1 MVGLLTYLPT
11 TAYFPQFFFLL
22 AFLYVLIRDKEMLLK
37 SFSEFRNNPKHP
49 INWNFLIIVLIIFF
63 SALNRLIHW
72 DSAGSISEIFPYFIL
87 LVPTYVIAIGFR
99 FSDAKVLVAFVAIEA
114 VVVLIEAYFNVSTFD
129 RSLEGF
135 RQFEEG
141 SIAYFHR
148 PLGIS
153 LSSSHIASKLFLSWL
168 MIDFFKFK
176 SKLWWFVKALLLVA
190 IVLTFNRS
198 VLLSVGVFVALYYSV
213 SFLKLKYKL
222 TYRQMKILCEYNPQ
236 YLVSFLY
243 NTKYVTNF
251 DTYQKELVFL
261 YKTLFNKFYN
271 EKIILMTSFQFAP
284 YLIEQNVDF
293 TPTFKKVIKDLI
305 NTNLITV
312 MLSGDRN
319 KIDVCSNDN
328 FFGILANNNLKKLIM
343 FVNYESS
350 LYNRYIRSLREYK
363 GDNALKV
370 FNLFVLA
377 NLYYKYGEGSR
388 EWEIIKGIL
397 ANDLFTGRFKN
408 LLNRVNLITRLETI
422 AYFKVLSNQDDYNK
436 FIRNDSADMHS
447 KNTKKYLYIL
457 FTSVEFQNS
466 PTFISL
472 VENADKNDVKGY
484 LNKLASYSIEKLAT
498 HRFTLAEKTER
509 YVDTVDNIITIGG
522 FIVAIV
528 SAPATGGASLG
539 AYAAIQSVKKE
550 GIKTMKKVGFYE
562 IKKVSHRHFNKNML
576 NCYRKKYQEKVKNSY
591 LNSIYKKL
599 DKTSNY
605 TGNFSFGLML
615 GNRFLLK
622 NVNFKQICKESK

>member
-1 MVGLLTYLPT
+1 MKKIVLLLFIINLFAFDLKNECPNEIRKYPT
-11 TAYFPQFFFLL
+11 ATNYFIRFKDYFDDYGCELVTL
-22 AFLYVLIRDKEMLLK
+22 YGILDKVESDYVLDYINEHPKILPILIKFVKNYPKKLLYLLNNNDFIEFLKVNEYQSNFIDNIFYLFKFVSYNFLKNEKNLKKVYFAAYNENTPSKAYYSYQKLKEVSNEFLKGLIGAYSLLK
-37 SFSEFRNNPKHP
+37 T
-49 INWNFLIIVLIIFF
+49 NFPEIKKDKLI
-63 SALNRLIHW
+63 
-72 DSAGSISEIFPYFIL
+72 
-87 LVPTYVIAIGFR
+87 
-99 FSDAKVLVAFVAIEA
+99 SD
-114 VVVLIEAYFNVSTFD
+114 
-129 RSLEGF
+129 
-135 RQFEEG
+135 
-141 SIAYFHR
+141 
-148 PLGIS
+148 
-153 LSSSHIASKLFLSWL
+153 
-168 MIDFFKFK
+168 
-176 SKLWWFVKALLLVA
+176 
-190 IVLTFNRS
+190 
-198 VLLSVGVFVALYYSV
+198 
-213 SFLKLKYKL
+213 FLKLKYQL

-271 EKIILMTSFQFAP
+271 EKIILITTFQFAP